1 MHRSIQI
8 TTRRYLSTLRQQLKS
23 SAMDSD
29 SFPQYDYPLEFEVL
43 KECSVSKAR
52 CRSTTLWIENRCN
65 RFLLKQWLLSFLVF
79 ICVLL
84 AGSRLKLPHATLETP
99 QFMPVGTQGALKGV
113 LPDQIKELN
122 CNLILGNTY
131 HLGHR
136 PVGIRFQ
143 RVCLV
148 FLLTISFDLNY
159 SYSHSIKGP
168 ELLKKAGGLH
178 KFMNWDGALLTVIQ
192 RLFWF

>member
-1 MHRSIQI
+1 
-8 TTRRYLSTLRQQLKS
+8 
-23 SAMDSD
+23 
-29 SFPQYDYPLEFEVL
+29 
-43 KECSVSKAR
+43 
-52 CRSTTLWIENRCN
+52 
-65 RFLLKQWLLSFLVF
+65 
-79 ICVLL
+79 
-84 AGSRLKLPHATLETP
+84 
-99 QFMPVGTQGALKGV
+99 MPVGTQGALKGV

-159 SYSHSIKGP
+159 SYIHSIKGP

-192 RLFWF
+192 RLF